1 MSATLPFGINADVE
15 FSADDWSAVEPDR
28 IIEGT
33 PQSAAKV
40 LYASS
45 DDKFCAGIY
54 ACTAG
59 KWKVSYSEDEFCT
72 LIEGSVTLSDENGAA
87 QTFSAPASFLIP
99 AGFKGFWEPH
109 GNLRKYFVIYEQ
121 GV

>member
-1 MSATLPFGINADVE
+1 MTDTMPMHVPASIAFTAE
-15 FSADDWSAVEPDR
+15 DWSPVDASR
-28 IIEGT
+28 IISGT

-40 LYASS
+40 VYTSR
-45 DDKFCAGIY
+45 DEKFCAGIY

-72 LIEGSVTLSDENGAA
+72 LIEGSVTLTHENGTT
-87 QTFSAPASFLIP
+87 QTYTAPESFLIP
-99 AGFKGFWEPH
+99 AGFNGFWEPH

-121 GV
+121 GE